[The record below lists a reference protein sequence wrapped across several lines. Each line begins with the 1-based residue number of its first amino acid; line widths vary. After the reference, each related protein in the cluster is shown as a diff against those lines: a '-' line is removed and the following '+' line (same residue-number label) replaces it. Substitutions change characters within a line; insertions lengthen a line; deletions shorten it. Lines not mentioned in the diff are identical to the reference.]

1 MYIVISSQK
10 TFISYYYILKYI
22 FFLPVLKAFPTYLT
36 DEWFEVA
43 VHVHVT
49 LEDNLNRVMESDE

>member
-1 MYIVISSQK
+1 VSRFVGS
-10 TFISYYYILKYI
+10 
-22 FFLPVLKAFPTYLT
+22 VLKAFPTYLT

-49 LEDNLNRVMESDE
+49 LEDNLVLESFSAE